1 MEDYVEDYKYSDC
14 FWQKSKIL
22 YEYSD
27 SKFKQFLSIAKIL
40 KKISKNIFIL
50 VENLKT
56 IYQLYEKP
64 KEINY
69 TREVGINA
77 FFSSINIV
85 NNEFTSLAKSLVKIA
100 DQIDI
105 QKDSYNSQEGPMEL
119 CEKVNKEYNVHLTKL
134 YNIKDS
140 YFDSINK
147 YVEVYLKSKYG
158 KKGESSK
165 LKHELENKKLI
176 VEAKKKEYKKEIDE
190 VEKLRLEY
198 MDQQG
203 NIFAFKQDFEKDCT
217 QELKNHIQECVKI
230 FEDFFKNFKLTDKI
244 KKAIENIDGEK
255 DTKDF
260 AKDNKSF
267 VTGPKRNL
275 YKEYPIDLN
284 YYVENFDII
293 KSQLKNKNQKEQRDI
308 KKQISTDIT
317 NFLESIIQEE
327 PDQINKNV
335 EQVAKD
341 IKENRLE
348 QKDFDYLIQKFQDNY
363 DSFNEW
369 KEKNVHDQE
378 YKKIGKEWDERFC
391 YMHTFL
397 RYFNKKR
404 IENKE
409 LNEENYNYLCKAI
422 MKILELN
429 DNDDVDYNLCDLV
442 VILSSTFYTIN
453 KNDPNKKKYVNEE
466 IRKAPLMQKQ
476 GFWVRLTKF
485 ELNEEIQRQNK
496 LEDTLKENNITEE
509 KLNNSV
515 IAKLMSVSYNI
526 MQFVLDSDLFNK
538 ILFDVFNFCKI
549 NKQNRQTVVEMM
561 ENQIKGDNINYLK
574 LNKEMLI
581 SMEKTEE

>member
-14 FWQKSKIL
+14 FWKKSKKL
-22 YEYSD
+22 YDYSD
-27 SKFKQFLSIAKIL
+27 SKFKQFLSIGKIF
-40 KKISKNIFIL
+40 KKISKNIFNL
-50 VENLKT
+50 VENLKA
-56 IYQLYEKP
+56 IDQIYEKP
-64 KEINY
+64 KEPNY
-69 TREVGINA
+69 TREDGIDA

-85 NNEFTSLAKSLVKIA
+85 NNEFTKLAKNLVKIA

-105 QKDSYNSQEGPMEL
+105 QKDTYNSQDGAMKM
-119 CEKVNKEYNVHLTKL
+119 CEQANQKYKEHISKL
-134 YNIKDS
+134 GNIKTS
-140 YFDSINK
+140 YFDSIHK
-147 YVEVYLKSKYG
+147 YVEVYLNYKYG
-158 KKGESSK
+158 KKAESNK
-165 LKHELENKKLI
+165 LKHELENKKKI
-176 VEAKKKEYKKEIDE
+176 VEAKKKEYKEEIDI
-190 VEKLRLEY
+190 VEKLRLNY

-203 NIFAFKQDFEKDCT
+203 NIFAFKQDFEIECT
-217 QELKNHIQECVKI
+217 QELKKHIQDCIII
-230 FEDFFKNFKLTDKI
+230 FEEFFKNFKLSDED

-260 AKDNKSF
+260 AKNNRSF

-293 KSQLKNKNQKEQRDI
+293 KSKLKNKNQKEQRDI

-317 NFLESIIQEE
+317 NFLEPIIQEE

-341 IKENRLE
+341 IKENCLDP
-348 QKDFDYLIQKFQDNY
+348 KDFDYLIQKFQDNY
-363 DSFNEW
+363 DSFNKW
-369 KEKNVHDQE
+369 KEKNVLDQE
-378 YKKIGKEWDERFC
+378 YKKIGKEWDERFS

-409 LNEENYNYLCKAI
+409 LNEENYNYLCQAI

-429 DNDDVDYNLCDLV
+429 DNEDVDYNLCDLV

-581 SMEKTEE
+581 SMEKTKE